1 MIYAVIDTNVI
12 VSSLL
17 TRNHDSATARVMNAV
32 YEGKV
37 IPLVCD
43 EILGE
48 YEEVLHRAQLKL
60 DPAKCDYILSLIR
73 DQAEPMHPVHT
84 DASLPDEDDR
94 IFFEIA
100 LAGQD
105 VFDSRLVTGNLKDY
119 PKADFVVSPSEFCIQ
134 FNL

>member
-48 YEEVLHRAQLKL
+48 YEDVLHRVQLKL

-73 DQAEPMHPVHT
+73 DWAEPMHPVHT
-84 DASLPDEDDR
+84 DASMPDEDDR

-100 LAGQD
+100 LAKM
-105 VFDSRLVTGNLKDY
+105 V
-119 PKADFVVSPSEFCIQ
+119 
-134 FNL
+134 

>member
-37 IPLVCD
+37 MPLVCD

-48 YEEVLHRAQLKL
+48 YEEVLRRAQLKL

-84 DASLPDEDDR
+84 DASMPDEDDR

-105 VFDSRLVTGNLKDY
+105 VFDSRLVTGNIKDY

-134 FNL
+134 FDL

>member
-12 VSSLL
+12 VSSLF

-37 IPLVCD
+37 LPLVCD

-73 DQAEPMHPVHT
+73 DQAEPMHPIHT
-84 DASLPDEDDR
+84 DASMPDEDDR

-134 FNL
+134 FDL

>member
-32 YEGKV
+32 YDGKV

-84 DASLPDEDDR
+84 DASMPDEDDR

-105 VFDSRLVTGNLKDY
+105 VFDSRLVTGNIKDY

-134 FNL
+134 FDL

>member
-84 DASLPDEDDR
+84 DASMPDEDDR
-94 IFFEIA
+94 VFFEVA

-105 VFDSRLVTGNLKDY
+105 VFDSRLVTGNIKDY

-134 FNL
+134 FDL

>member
-1 MIYAVIDTNVI
+1 MAENNSALFSKNINVATVKVLDAIFQGKI
-12 VSSLL
+12 V
-17 TRNHDSATARVMNAV
+17 
-32 YEGKV
+32 
-37 IPLVCD
+37 PLYND
-43 EILGE
+43 EIIAE

-84 DASLPDEDDR
+84 DASMPDEDDR
-94 IFFEIA
+94 VFFEVA

-105 VFDSRLVTGNLKDY
+105 VFDSRLVTGNIKDY

-134 FNL
+134 FDL

>member
-84 DASLPDEDDR
+84 DASMPDEDDR
-94 IFFEIA
+94 VFFEIA

-105 VFDSRLVTGNLKDY
+105 VFDSRLVTGNIKDY

-134 FNL
+134 FDL

>member
-12 VSSLL
+12 VASLL

-37 IPLVCD
+37 MPLVCD

-84 DASLPDEDDR
+84 DASMPDEDDR

-134 FNL
+134 FDL

>member
-37 IPLVCD
+37 MPLVCD

-84 DASLPDEDDR
+84 DASMPDEDDR

-105 VFDSRLVTGNLKDY
+105 VFDSRLVTGNIKDY
-119 PKADFVVSPSEFCIQ
+119 PKADFVVSPSEFCLQ
-134 FNL
+134 FDL

>member
-17 TRNHDSATARVMNAV
+17 TRNHDSATARVMDAV

-84 DASLPDEDDR
+84 DASMPDEDDR

-105 VFDSRLVTGNLKDY
+105 VFDSRLVTGNIKDY

-134 FNL
+134 FDL

>member
-12 VSSLL
+12 VASLL

-37 IPLVCD
+37 MPLVCD

-84 DASLPDEDDR
+84 DASMPDEDDR

-105 VFDSRLVTGNLKDY
+105 VFDSRLVTGNIKDY

-134 FNL
+134 FDL

>member
-84 DASLPDEDDR
+84 DASMPDEDDR

-105 VFDSRLVTGNLKDY
+105 VFDSRLVTGNIKDY
-119 PKADFVVSPSEFCIQ
+119 PKADFVISPSEFCIQ
-134 FNL
+134 FDL

>member
-73 DQAEPMHPVHT
+73 DQAELMHPVHT
-84 DASLPDEDDR
+84 DASMPDEDDR

-105 VFDSRLVTGNLKDY
+105 VFDSRLVTGNIKDY

-134 FNL
+134 FDL

>member
-12 VSSLL
+12 VASLL

-84 DASLPDEDDR
+84 DASMPDEDDR
-94 IFFEIA
+94 VFFEVA

-119 PKADFVVSPSEFCIQ
+119 PKADFVISPSEFCIQ
-134 FNL
+134 FDL

>member
-84 DASLPDEDDR
+84 DASMPDEDDR
-94 IFFEIA
+94 VFFEVA

-105 VFDSRLVTGNLKDY
+105 VFDSRLVTGNIKDY
-119 PKADFVVSPSEFCIQ
+119 PKADFVISPSEFCIQ
-134 FNL
+134 FDL

>member
-1 MIYAVIDTNVI
+1 MIYVVIDTNVI

-17 TRNHDSATARVMNAV
+17 TRNRDSATARVMNAV

-37 IPLVCD
+37 MPLVCD

-84 DASLPDEDDR
+84 DASMPDEDDR

-105 VFDSRLVTGNLKDY
+105 VFDSRLVTGNIKDY

-134 FNL
+134 FDL

>member
-1 MIYAVIDTNVI
+1 MIYVVIDTNVI

-37 IPLVCD
+37 MPLVCD

-84 DASLPDEDDR
+84 DASMPDEDDR

-105 VFDSRLVTGNLKDY
+105 VFDSRLVTGNIKDY

-134 FNL
+134 FDL

>member
-1 MIYAVIDTNVI
+1 MIYAVSDTNVI

-73 DQAEPMHPVHT
+73 DQAEPMHPIHT
-84 DASLPDEDDR
+84 DASMPDEDDR

-105 VFDSRLVTGNLKDY
+105 VFDSRLVTGNIKDY

-134 FNL
+134 FDL

>member
-37 IPLVCD
+37 MPLVCG
-43 EILGE
+43 EILGD

-84 DASLPDEDDR
+84 DASMPDEDDR

-105 VFDSRLVTGNLKDY
+105 VFDSHLVTGNLKDY

>member
-37 IPLVCD
+37 LPLVCD

-73 DQAEPMHPVHT
+73 DQAEPMHPIHT
-84 DASLPDEDDR
+84 DASMPDEDDR

-134 FNL
+134 FDL

>member
-37 IPLVCD
+37 MPLVCD

-84 DASLPDEDDR
+84 DASMPDEDDR